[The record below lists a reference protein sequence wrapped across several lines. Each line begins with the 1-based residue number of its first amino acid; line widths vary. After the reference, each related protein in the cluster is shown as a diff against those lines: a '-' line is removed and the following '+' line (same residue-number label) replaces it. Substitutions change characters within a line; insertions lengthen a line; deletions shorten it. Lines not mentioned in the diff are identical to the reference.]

1 MTGGQ
6 SGLTGLDE
14 QIQSDLMT
22 SANAFG
28 LIRAAVGLSPNISE
42 YTPQIGRETMAAQ
55 ARILTGIPLVL
66 TNEGRANE
74 IYRRISPN
82 LPAGYK
88 AQLDADPTAK
98 AAFLQMF
105 QNAQTYVSHLDRVH
119 AASTPAGPTPGP
131 MTTAN
136 STYSAAQLTAVRDA
150 MRLVSTAQVP
160 ASFDQ
165 QTAAAAVTS
174 LRDNARQVATS
185 LRVDMTRM
193 GDATIGQA
201 ILDKLAQERQRY
213 LAANADATEAQF
225 AAHMRQTFGVADVSA
240 VSKVGTAMTNV
251 AASGALAVT
260 VPAPA
265 GGGRTTPPQ
274 EIVPDQRTVAAM
286 NVIRTQVMPAI
297 DLRPSG
303 TDNAA
308 FRNDFAAVSRKLAQ
322 MFNVSGDPNSRE
334 VQTQIRAKLEELATN
349 PQISTLR
356 DLASLPV
363 GAGAAFRAAVVG
375 SQGQAGYD
383 RLPQA
388 IKDNPSMLFTLLDNR
403 NNIFGSIDQ
412 IYASNILAQPTV
424 TVARTNDG
432 GTTTTT
438 TPDPGATPGGAT
450 TTTPDAA
457 VAQAT
462 QLLPQVRAL
471 ATALQVPMTEQVTPD
486 LAQTLA
492 GALQQDRVR
501 YGTQNAG
508 ATDAQYLGNLAFRMQ
523 MQGLTQDQLNQ
534 IMQAA
539 NTLSAD
545 AAARASASATASNTP
560 SGPPTESQVRAASVV
575 VETALMRLGSV
586 AQNLGGGGGAGGL
599 MGGLNISALAGFA
612 PPTQADGEFDQQSQ
626 NALHMVVMGLKK
638 LGGDNRADGTYTA
651 AVGQRLMADILTKPA
666 FAMIREQ
673 YGITGTY
680 TPAQVANMQ
689 TFMSRVG
696 QEGGVSQADK
706 EKVEELQALF
716 ESLNVL
722 ERANKLNNERAREV
736 TFMGTVMD
744 RIGQFLPNSFKNF
757 LRDFFEGS
765 QFGKMLGGILSM
777 FGFPV
782 QRLWGGQAPGGQAV
796 REQVRDVYRRELE
809 EAGFDHALLKTRIL
823 ERMDDSLAFK
833 AAERLLF
840 QGADRGTIR
849 REVEGALDRA
859 AQESN
864 PDRAAEVFAEELVR
878 RGEQYQQMS
887 PAQREEYVRQVR
899 EAYEQEVRTMPGVPT
914 DGGTTPRPG
923 ATTGGGATTTAQ
935 PNYTAAHLAAVSSGM
950 SLVGLTVP
958 AAGLDAAGATAG
970 IQEIRNRTLQIA
982 TRLGIDTNSA
992 TTSVA
997 NDSFG
1002 RLVEERIAAERT
1014 RFFGANAD
1022 ATEGQYRDHM
1032 KTLGI
1037 EDIDAANRTV
1047 RAYRDVHASGAMN
1060 LGVAPTV
1067 TVARTTDG
1075 GTRTTPG
1082 AGGTTVSTSPAADA
1096 VSVEVGD
1103 KRYEI
1108 TFTPNNAEFVQ
1119 GPMRYSHGRVA
1130 VLQNI
1135 MSQNSAALELATV
1148 PGEYMR
1154 PADGRAPDM
1163 MTRNT
1168 SMALEEL
1175 LIRSQLAKGVEP
1187 AAISRRYDNTTIP
1200 MVADYMRSKGL
1211 NEQDITRFTDTVR
1224 DLRTDMKS
1232 TSIRDRNAG
1241 AVQPHSVWDQSYI
1254 RNQVGVQL
1262 SQVPVRPA
1270 VETPAEVPAT
1280 TGATTTPADRYPGI
1294 RMSPNNELP
1303 PGMTVD
1309 QIFDR
1314 YRQFNADKPDPN
1326 CAPLVFQHEGKA
1338 YAAVVERA
1346 NNTFRVVELEG
1357 YLDPN
1362 ARTHRSLS
1370 NSDYTLLRDNYNW
1383 RNNTPAGI
1391 IAYVDKQLCL
1401 EPLTVQ
1407 AEARP
1412 PQETPRVE
1420 ERPTM
1425 SQEFRT
1431 QSTGVPQSYW
1441 DLPRLRNQDLEGL
1454 DRGCMNA
1461 REMTFLYDRAVA
1473 TREIPNG
1480 GAMLTMLNAEDKARL
1495 GGDLIVTVRNT
1506 RTNELEHRLVN
1517 LEQHKIKIGNLTENY
1532 SPGATVRRLDDFLDT
1547 QYDAMAMVIPNEAA
1561 GTRVSQDYKRD
1572 HNHTVEDAL
1581 KHLYDP
1587 TGNLRGYDRMR
1598 RDYIRGTGNEG
1609 EGGFQTRQMYRYE
1622 RTVEETLPVMS
1633 RRATSEHDH
1642 AACNGEF
1649 NDRAREARS
1658 RQENDGFYSPRQLP
1672 ATWGSGINT
1681 LFTFGG
1687 VLRHKFGGRDDEI
1700 SQNSRDCGVS
1710 SRYDNPEQTYETPI
1724 GGPRSDRTPGVVDP
1738 PR

>member
-1 MTGGQ
+1 M
-6 SGLTGLDE
+6 D
-14 QIQSDLMT
+14 
-22 SANAFG
+22 SAGAVNA
-28 LIRAAVGLSPNISE
+28 IRRALGLSTNISE
-42 YTPQIGRETMAAQ
+42 YTPQVGQETMAAH
-55 ARILTGIPLVL
+55 ARVLTGIPMVL
-66 TNEGRANE
+66 TNEGRTNE

-88 AQLDADPTAK
+88 AQLDANPTMK
-98 AAFLQMF
+98 AAFMQVFMD
-105 QNAQTYVSHLDRVH
+105 AQTYVSHLDRVH
-119 AASTPAGPTPGP
+119 AASTPAGPT
-131 MTTAN
+131 TTAAGT
-136 STYSAAQLTAVRDA
+136 TYSAAQLTAVRDA

-165 QTAAAAVTS
+165 QTAAAAITS

-201 ILDKLAQERQRY
+201 ILDKLAQERQSF

-225 AAHMRQTFGVADVSA
+225 AQHMRQNFGVADVSA
-240 VSKVGTAMTNV
+240 VSKIGTAMKNV
-251 AASGALAVT
+251 GASGALAVT
-260 VPAPA
+260 PAPT

-274 EIVPDQRTVAAM
+274 EIVPDQRTVTAM
-286 NVIRTQVMPAI
+286 NVIRTQVLPAL
-297 DLRPSG
+297 DLRSSG
-303 TDNAA
+303 NDNAA
-308 FRNDFAAVSRKLAQ
+308 FRRDFAAMSTKLAQ
-322 MFNVSGDPNSRE
+322 MFNISGDASSPD
-334 VQTQIRAKLEELATN
+334 VQRQIRAKLEELATN
-349 PQISTLR
+349 PQIGTLR

-363 GAGAAFRAAVVG
+363 GAGTAFRAAVVN

-403 NNIFGSIDQ
+403 ANIFGSIDQ
-412 IYASNILAQPTV
+412 IYASNILAQPSV

-432 GTTTTT
+432 GAATTTTA
-438 TPDPGATPGGAT
+438 DPAATPGGAT
-450 TTTPDAA
+450 TTPNPALDSARA
-457 VAQAT
+457 M
-462 QLLPQVRAL
+462 LPAIRAL
-471 ATALQVPMTEQVTPD
+471 ATALQVPMTEQVTPQ

-492 GALQQDRVR
+492 TAMQQDRVR
-501 YGTQNAG
+501 FGTQNAG
-508 ATDAQYLGNLAFRMQ
+508 ATDAQYLTNLAFRMQ
-523 MQGLTQDQLNQ
+523 MQTLTQDQLNQ

-539 NTLSAD
+539 NTLSTD
-545 AAARASASATASNTP
+545 AAAQASASATAGSTP

-586 AQNLGGGGGAGGL
+586 AQNLGGGGGGGGL
-599 MGGLNISALAGFA
+599 LGGLNISALAGFT
-612 PPTQADGEFDQQSQ
+612 PPTQADGEFDEQSQ

-651 AVGQRLMADILTKPA
+651 AIGQRLMADILTKPA

-696 QEGGVSQADK
+696 QEGGVSQEDK
-706 EKVEELQALF
+706 QKVEELQALF

-744 RIGQFLPNSFKNF
+744 RIGQFLPDSFKNF
-757 LRDFFEGS
+757 LRNFFEGS

-782 QRLWGGQAPGGQAV
+782 QRLWGGQAPGSQAV

-809 EAGFDHALLKTRIL
+809 EAGFDHAVLKQRIL

-849 REVEGALDRA
+849 REVEAALDRA

-864 PDRAAEVFAEELVR
+864 PDRAAEIFAEELVR

-914 DGGTTPRPG
+914 TGGTTTGPRT
-923 ATTGGGATTTAQ
+923 TTGSGATTTH

-950 SLVGLTVP
+950 TLIGMTVP
-958 AAGLDAAGATAG
+958 TAGLDAAGATAG
-970 IQEIRNRTLQIA
+970 IQEIRNRTLAIA

-992 TTSVA
+992 TASVA
-997 NDSFG
+997 NDAFG

-1022 ATEGQYRDHM
+1022 ATENQFRDHM

-1037 EDIDAANRTV
+1037 EDLDAANRTI

-1060 LGVAPTV
+1060 LGVSPTV

-1075 GTRTTPG
+1075 AAATTPG
-1082 AGGTTVSTSPAADA
+1082 AGGTTVATSPAADA
-1096 VSVEVGD
+1096 VSVEVGN

-1108 TFTPNNAEFVQ
+1108 TFNPNTAQFVQ
-1119 GPMRYSHGRVA
+1119 GPMRYSHGRVG

-1135 MSQNSAALELATV
+1135 LSQNSTALELATA

-1154 PADGRAPDM
+1154 GQGGRATDT

-1175 LIRSQLAKGVEP
+1175 LVRAQLAKGVEP
-1187 AAISRRYDNTTIP
+1187 AAISRRYDDTTIP

-1211 NEQDITRFTDTVR
+1211 SDQDITRFTDTVR

-1270 VETPAEVPAT
+1270 VEEPAT
-1280 TGATTTPADRYPGI
+1280 TTTTTTPTDRYPGI

-1309 QIFDR
+1309 QVFER

-1362 ARTHRSLS
+1362 SRTHRSLS
-1370 NSDYTLLRDNYNW
+1370 DSDYRLLRDNYNW

-1412 PQETPRVE
+1412 PQETPRE

-1425 SQEFRT
+1425 TQEFRT
-1431 QSTGVPQSYW
+1431 QSTGVPRSYW
-1441 DLPRLRNQDLEGL
+1441 DLPKLSNQALEGL

-1461 REMTFLYDRAVA
+1461 RELTFLYDRAVA

-1517 LEQHKIKIGNLTENY
+1517 FEQHKIKIGNLTENY
-1532 SPGATVRRLDDFLDT
+1532 SPTNTVRRLDDFLDT

-1581 KHLYDP
+1581 KHLFDP
-1587 TGNLRGYDRMR
+1587 TGNVRSYDRMR

-1622 RTVEETLPVMS
+1622 RTVEETLPVMY
-1633 RRATSEHDH
+1633 RRATVEHDH

-1649 NDRAREARS
+1649 NDRAREAR
-1658 RQENDGFYSPRQLP
+1658 RGDDNDGFYQQRQLP
-1672 ATWGSGINT
+1672 APWGSGINT
-1681 LFTFGG
+1681 MVTFAG
-1687 VLRHKFGGRDDEI
+1687 VLRHKFGRDDEI

-1710 SRYDNPEQTYETPI
+1710 SRYDNPERTYETPI
-1724 GGPRSDRTPGVVDP
+1724 GGPRGDRTPGVVDP
-1738 PR
+1738 PG